1 MLGTKESRQLR
12 RLRKA
17 MDIERK
23 FASRRSAFL
32 VARYPAV
39 YAEFKRTGELDAHL
53 DQNARHAKEMM
64 QQIYDQNRPQI
75 EAIQDKEAREAR
87 ETQVWLMAE
96 EAALHEI
103 VLTL

>member
-1 MLGTKESRQLR
+1 MPGRKGSRQLR
-12 RLRKA
+12 RLWNA

-53 DQNARHAKEMM
+53 EQNARHAREMM
-64 QQIYDQNRPQI
+64 EQIFEQNRPQI
-75 EAIQDKEAREAR
+75 EAIQDKEKREAG

>member
-1 MLGTKESRQLR
+1 
-12 RLRKA
+12 

-53 DQNARHAKEMM
+53 EQNARHAREMM
-64 QQIYDQNRPQI
+64 EQIFEHNRPQI
-75 EAIQDKEAREAR
+75 EAIQDKEAGEAR
-87 ETQVWLMAE
+87 KTQVWLMAE
-96 EAALHEI
+96 EVAMNEI